1 MSDRAPVGGPG
12 SRFHSALLDEAE
24 WISQRLPGCRVEIL
38 DGEITVTTLPDAP
51 HAETL
56 TDLML
61 ELIELHD
68 RRTCVVQRV
77 GLWLPGGP
85 SDFAVPD
92 LSVIDGDYN
101 NHLVAY
107 NCYAPSVFRL
117 VLEVTAHN
125 YGNERRK
132 TAVYAAG
139 GVPVYVIADRAEQ
152 RVHVLT
158 GPRGERYRKR
168 ATYRPGE
175 SFVLPAAVGAPVRL
189 SADSALGPAS
199 VAFGAARAP

>member
-1 MSDRAPVGGPG
+1 MSDRTPVGEPG
-12 SRFHSALLDEAE
+12 DRFRTALLDEAE

-38 DGEITVTTLPDAP
+38 DGEITVTPLPDAA
-51 HAETL
+51 HAEAL
-56 TDLML
+56 TDLTL
-61 ELIELHD
+61 ELIRLHD

-101 NHLVAY
+101 DHLVAY
-107 NCYAPSVFRL
+107 NCYAPSIFRL
-117 VLEVTAHN
+117 ALEVTSHN
-125 YGNERRK
+125 YGNEHRK
-132 TAVYAAG
+132 TTAYATAG
-139 GVPVYVIADRAEQ
+139 IPVYVIADRGER

-158 GPRGERYRKR
+158 GPRGGRYRER

-175 SFVLPAAVGAPVRL
+175 SFALPAAVGAPVRL
-189 SADSALGPAS
+189 SADSALGPVWDTRSA
-199 VAFGAARAP
+199 GTP

>member
-1 MSDRAPVGGPG
+1 MSDRAPAAEPG
-12 SRFHSALLDEAE
+12 SHNRTALLDEAE

-38 DGEITVTTLPDAP
+38 DGEITVTPLAGAA
-51 HAETL
+51 HAEAL
-56 TDLML
+56 TDVTVQ
-61 ELIELHD
+61 LIHLRD
-68 RRTCVVQRV
+68 RRTRVVQRV

-92 LSVIDGDYN
+92 LSVIDGDYT

-107 NCYAPSVFRL
+107 NCYAPAAFRL

-132 TAVYAAG
+132 TAAYAAAG
-139 GVPVYVIADRAEQ
+139 IPVYVLADRAERQ
-152 RVHVLT
+152 VHVLT
-158 GPRGERYRKR
+158 DPCEGRYRKR

-175 SFVLPAAVGAPVRL
+175 SFALPEAVGEPVRL
-189 SADSALGPAS
+189 SADSALGPRETPGPA
-199 VAFGAARAP
+199 GPR

>member
-1 MSDRAPVGGPG
+1 MAEPG
-12 SRFHSALLDEAE
+12 SHNRTALLDEAE

-38 DGEITVTTLPDAP
+38 DGEITVTPLAGAA
-51 HAETL
+51 HAEAL
-56 TDLML
+56 TDVTVQ
-61 ELIELHD
+61 LIHLHD
-68 RRTCVVQRV
+68 RRTRVVQRV

-107 NCYAPSVFRL
+107 NCYAPAVFRL

-132 TAVYAAG
+132 TAAYAAAG
-139 GVPVYVIADRAEQ
+139 IPVYVLADRAE
-152 RVHVLT
+152 RLVHVLT
-158 GPRGERYRKR
+158 DPREGRYRKR

-175 SFVLPAAVGAPVRL
+175 SFALPEAVGEPVRL
-189 SADSALGPAS
+189 SADSALGPRETPGPA
-199 VAFGAARAP
+199 GPR